1 MDGYVD
7 YKLVRSIILAVAV
20 CMAFWSTASMLYSL
34 LQGFIDI
41 FAIALVTSLAI
52 RPVKDWINAQIIIAY
67 GSTSNFPM
75 FESTL
80 LFYLPSSVNLCKNTT
95 FSLLFIPFLSYLIYK
110 SSVLFILG
118 VFLIIISADLILKF
132 LFGFMV
138 KSFKLLKLYE
148 PINQNHLF
156 DSVLTIFLMITLI
169 VLALLLQTAAIGS
182 VVIELTEHGKSFFDW
197 CSDFFDAELLEN
209 LSESSYLAALEKNFG
224 DTWRNLTKQ
233 SLEEAEMCSSYI
245 TSIKEMPI
253 VGEVM
258 FNFLLDLEEWLN
270 MFQLSTN
277 HLAYVVLSVPQN
289 FDLIWKIVSTTI
301 KLLFSNIG
309 GVAFTISAILERV
322 ILYLTLVY
330 ILVKDKTSILEKCLN
345 LIPLEKK
352 IRFEI
357 LDDIIN
363 TIFGISTSFLL
374 AASAHYSIT
383 LWAYYALDLE
393 LKHTFAVLTAMVGL
407 FPFFGAWFVNM
418 PMIIWKIARWDYSGL
433 VLFLIEYFIVG
444 QLDGMIYSAQLESYN
459 PTLVGIVIV
468 LGIYKFGT
476 FGIFYG
482 PLILSFGYM
491 IFKLAK
497 QLNTNN

>member
-1 MDGYVD
+1 
-7 YKLVRSIILAVAV
+7 
-20 CMAFWSTASMLYSL
+20 MLYSL

-52 RPVKDWINAQIIIAY
+52 RPVKDWIHAQFIIAY
-67 GSTSNFPM
+67 GSTSKFPM
-75 FESTL
+75 LQSTL
-80 LFYLPSSVNLCKNTT
+80 LFYLSSSLHLCKNAT
-95 FSLLFIPFLSYLIYK
+95 FSLLFIPFISYLIYK
-110 SSVLFILG
+110 SSVLFIIGL
-118 VFLIIISADLILKF
+118 FLIVILADLILKI
-132 LFGFMV
+132 LFGFII

-148 PINQNHLF
+148 YDSFF

-169 VLALLLQTAAIGS
+169 ILALLLQTAAIGS
-182 VVIELTEHGKSFFDW
+182 VVIELTEHGKTFFDW
-197 CSDFFDAELLEN
+197 CSDFFDAELLDN
-209 LSESSYLAALEKNFG
+209 LSESSYLAALERNFG
-224 DTWRNLTKQ
+224 DAWRNLTKQ
-233 SLEEAEMCSSYI
+233 TLEEAEMCSSYI
-245 TSIKEMPI
+245 TSIKELPI
-253 VGEVM
+253 VGDVM
-258 FNFLLDLEEWLN
+258 FNFLLDLEEWLS

-330 ILVKDKTSILEKCLN
+330 ILVKDQTSILEKCLN

-357 LDDIIN
+357 LDDILS
-363 TIFGISTSFLL
+363 TISGISTSFLL
-374 AASAHYSIT
+374 AAFVHYGVT
-383 LWAYYALDLE
+383 LWAYYILDLE
-393 LKHTFAVLTAMVGL
+393 LKHTFAVLTAVVGL

-433 VLFLIEYFIVG
+433 VLFFIEYFIVG